1 MAAKESRAAAERA
14 LLEGFDVYDRAVDV
28 VSVFEW
34 LHSDPRVDASG
45 PVLHFERYPSI
56 AASDGKQAT
65 PDFTILFAD
74 GTAVAGEVAR
84 FALPEESVDKLCA
97 QLGRY
102 DSLTA
107 VPDARGRLQPADV
120 DVMYLVEMRLGMSA
134 VQRVLKERLADPGHP
149 YSPARP
155 PVVVQY
161 AREAD
166 RYIFQRIP
174 APENGALRDSGRSPS
189 VGTFLSTDGLAVP
202 PDRFA
207 AVKAARAFATT
218 RRTRSTSRHTSGRR
232 RCPAP
237 TARRPATR

>member
-14 LLEGFDVYDRAVDV
+14 LLDGFDVYDRAVDV

-34 LHSDPRVDASG
+34 LHTDPRVDAAG

-56 AASDGKQAT
+56 PAPDGKQAT

-84 FALPEESVDKLCA
+84 LALRKESVDKLCA

-120 DVMYLVEMRLGMSA
+120 DVMYLVEMRLGMAA

-149 YSPARP
+149 YSPVRP

-174 APENGALRDSGRSPS
+174 APENGALRDSGRSRRSGRSCPPTASRSRPIASPPS
-189 VGTFLSTDGLAVP
+189 RP
-202 PDRFA
+202 PA
-207 AVKAARAFATT
+207 PSPTT

-232 RCPAP
+232 RCRAP